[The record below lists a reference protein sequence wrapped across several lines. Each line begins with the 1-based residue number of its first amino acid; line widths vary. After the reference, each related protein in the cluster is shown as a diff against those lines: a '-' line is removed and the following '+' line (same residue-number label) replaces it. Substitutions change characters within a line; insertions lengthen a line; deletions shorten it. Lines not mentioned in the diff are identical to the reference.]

1 MKNCMFQYATYREVY
16 KDTDLITLEE
26 ATSMFNDRKSLFAQH
41 IASGER
47 PEMAIWINCGDNS
60 SYVETLHHWHCDDFI
75 IMDSKLYKLEVVL

>member
-47 PEMAIWINCGDNS
+47 PEMAI
-60 SYVETLHHWHCDDFI
+60 
-75 IMDSKLYKLEVVL
+75 